1 MTSAVVTGA
10 AHGIGAACVRTLVQ
24 RGFDVIACDVEPL
37 PDSVLDALDAPD
49 APDAPDGPAV
59 RGRVWS
65 MTVDVAAADAPQRIA
80 DEVAA
85 RCGELDLL
93 VNNAGI
99 GAEGHFADLPRSQ
112 WQRVMDVSLTAPFLL
127 TQALWPYL
135 RKPGGAVVN
144 VSSIHGQRPLPE
156 QAAYAAAKGGLE
168 NLTRALA
175 VDAAPHGVRVNAVAP
190 GFTRTRRWDEWM
202 GASGEQ
208 AEWNRREV
216 ARLIPWGA
224 PGEPDDVAETIAW
237 LGTPDGL
244 PLTGAVVPVDGGLGA
259 LAFARLQYDDVNRTC
274 VEGEPPA

>member
-1 MTSAVVTGA
+1 GAPCPGGAGRSGHDRRMHAPACGSHGRAAGGRARDRGAGHLLVPPVMERVRLRLRGVAVDELADRAGRVDRLRRAVPSRLGCHHGRGDGHLAADHHCVPAGPAVLHPGHVGGGAEGMTSAVVTGA

-37 PDSVLDALDAPD
+37 PDSVLDALDALA

-99 GAEGHFADLPRSQ
+99 GAEGHFADLPRAQ

-156 QAAYAAAKGGLE
+156 QAAY
-168 NLTRALA
+168 
-175 VDAAPHGVRVNAVAP
+175 
-190 GFTRTRRWDEWM
+190 
-202 GASGEQ
+202 
-208 AEWNRREV
+208 
-216 ARLIPWGA
+216 
-224 PGEPDDVAETIAW
+224 
-237 LGTPDGL
+237 
-244 PLTGAVVPVDGGLGA
+244 
-259 LAFARLQYDDVNRTC
+259 
-274 VEGEPPA
+274 